1 MRYIFTG
8 ITQEFFNPCSFR
20 LNALI
25 TDNSPAENP
34 RRLIGLILS
43 PAIELWLKSQVQQ
56 VSNLEVH
63 IEGKSRQILTGNIPR
78 VSILASKAVY
88 QGLHVTQIHLV
99 ATGISVNLGQVIKG
113 QPLKLLQKV
122 PVTGKLQLQQA
133 DINASLRSPILANAL
148 TELLLKLAPIA
159 ADSRVHWDKATFGD
173 GQISLNATIE
183 SSSSSSDRQSIIL
196 QAGLKL
202 ANCHQLEILQPK
214 IVTSQ
219 GVALANL
226 DNFSVDLGEEVDLDE
241 LTLQPGEIVC
251 SGKINVI
258 P

>member
-1 MRYIFTG
+1 M
-8 ITQEFFNPCSFR
+8 
-20 LNALI
+20 I

-56 VSNLEVH
+56 VSNLEVQ
-63 IEGKSRQILTGNIPR
+63 IEGKSRQILQGNIPR
-78 VSILASKAVY
+78 VSILASRAVY
-88 QGLHVTQIHLV
+88 QGLHVAKIHLV
-99 ATGISVNLGQVIKG
+99 ATDIKVNLGQVIKG

-122 PVTGKLQLQQA
+122 PVTGTLQLQQA
-133 DINASLRSPILANAL
+133 DINASLNTPILANAL

-159 ADSRVHWDKATFGD
+159 ADSRVRWDKATVGD
-173 GQISLNATIE
+173 GQMGLNATIE
-183 SSSSSSDRQSIIL
+183 SSISAPQPIIL
-196 QAGLKL
+196 QAGLRL

-226 DNFSVDLGEEVDLDE
+226 DNFNVDLGDEVDLDE
-241 LTLQPGEIVC
+241 LTLLSGEIIC
-251 SGKINVI
+251 SGKINVV

>member
-1 MRYIFTG
+1 MG
-8 ITQEFFNPCSFR
+8 IIIIPRPNR

-34 RRLIGLILS
+34 RRLIGKILS

-56 VSNLEVH
+56 VSNLEVQ
-63 IEGKSRQILTGNIPR
+63 IEGKSRQILQGNIPR
-78 VSILASKAVY
+78 VSILASRAVY
-88 QGLHVTQIHLV
+88 QGLHVAKIHLV
-99 ATGISVNLGQVIKG
+99 ATGIKVNLGQVIKG

-148 TELLLKLAPIA
+148 TELLLKLAPQA
-159 ADSRVHWDKATFGD
+159 ADSRVRWDKATISD
-173 GQISLNATIE
+173 GQIGLNATIE
-183 SSSSSSDRQSIIL
+183 SSSSSDPQPIIL

-202 ANCHQLEILQPK
+202 ANCHKLEILQPK
-214 IVTSQ
+214 IVTPQ

-226 DNFSVDLGEEVDLDE
+226 DNFDVDLGEEVDLDE
-241 LTLQPGEIVC
+241 LTLHSEEIVC
-251 SGKINVI
+251 SGKINVV